1 MDSTLQTNEWA
12 QTLID
17 EQVNSVQQA
26 LDAYCCKPAAPKRV
40 HRVRKALA
48 RLQSTLRDLASLT
61 PAAGALRKEARL
73 LYRRAGRVRDA
84 DVLLDRLRTYR
95 GAAPRKDADA
105 IESLCLELGKR
116 RRKASRRFRKAVARS
131 AFARAS

>member
-1 MDSTLQTNEWA
+1 MDNRLRTREWA
-12 QTLID
+12 HTLID
-17 EQVNSVQQA
+17 EQIDSVKQA

-48 RLQSTLRDLASLT
+48 RLQSTLWDLATLT
-61 PAAGALRKEARL
+61 PEAGSLRKEARL

-95 GAAPRKDADA
+95 GAAAGKDADA
-105 IESLCLELGKR
+105 IASLCIELRKR
-116 RRKASRRFRKAVARS
+116 RQKASRRFRKAVARS
-131 AFARAS
+131 GFAPAS